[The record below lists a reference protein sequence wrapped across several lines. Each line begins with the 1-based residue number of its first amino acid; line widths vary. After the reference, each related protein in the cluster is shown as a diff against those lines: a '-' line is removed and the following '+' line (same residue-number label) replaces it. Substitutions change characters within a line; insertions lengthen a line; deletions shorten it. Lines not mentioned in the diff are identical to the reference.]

1 MKNAIVIGS
10 GIAGLASAIRLQNKG
25 YQTTVLE
32 KNNYTGGKLTEIQ
45 LGNFRFDAGP
55 SLFTLPELIEELF
68 AISNKNISDNF
79 NYEKCEISCNYF
91 FEDDTLLKFYADKQ
105 RLKEEIETKLSVDFS
120 LLEKYLN
127 RSNYKYEATKAI
139 FLEKSLHK
147 VNSYFSKEIIPC
159 LKAIPKLDLFETLN
173 ETNTKNLNHPKLIQ
187 IFNRYATYNGSS
199 PYLASGIL
207 SLIPHL
213 ELNQGSFFPK
223 DGMHSISKALTKL
236 ALDLGVK
243 FILNTQV
250 NELVQKNGKIEIVKS
265 NQGDFKGDIVI
276 CNADIKTAYNSF
288 LKNYKQ
294 PEKILNQER
303 SSSGII
309 FYWGINRTFE
319 NLDLHNILFS
329 TNYKEEFEHIF
340 TYKTVYSD
348 PTIYINVTS
357 KKSASDAPNGCENW
371 FVMINV
377 PSNENHNWEE
387 IRKQARQSIIQKINK
402 ILKVNIEN
410 HIIEEDYLDPTRI
423 ELRTSSAGGA
433 LYGSSSNSRNAAF
446 FRHPN
451 FSTIPNLFF
460 VGGSVHP
467 GGGIP
472 LCLNSAKIACD
483 LIKNA

>member
-1 MKNAIVIGS
+1 MKRAIVIGS

-25 YQTTVLE
+25 FQTTILE

-45 LGNFRFDAGP
+45 LGEYRFDAGP
-55 SLFTLPELIEELF
+55 SLFTLPKLIEELF
-68 AISNKNISDNF
+68 TISNRNIGDYF

-105 RLKEEIETKLSVDFS
+105 HLKKEIESKLSVDFS
-120 LLEKYLN
+120 PLEKYLY
-127 RSNYKYEATKAI
+127 RSEYKYEATKAI
-139 FLEKSLHK
+139 FLDKSLHK
-147 VNSYFSKEIIPC
+147 LNTYFSKEIIPC

-173 ETNTKNLNHPKLIQ
+173 ETNTKKLNHPKLIQ

-223 DGMHSISKALTKL
+223 GGMHSITKSLTQL
-236 ALDLGVK
+236 ALDLGIT
-243 FILNTQV
+243 FELNTTV
-250 NELVQKNGKIEIVKS
+250 EELIQKNGKIQQVKT
-265 NQGDFKGDIVI
+265 NKGDFDADLVI
-276 CNADIKTAYNSF
+276 CNSDIKTAYNTF
-288 LKNYKQ
+288 LKKFKH
-294 PEKILNQER
+294 PTKILSQER

-309 FYWGINRTFE
+309 FYWGIKRSFE

-329 TNYKEEFEHIF
+329 DNYEKEFEHIF
-340 TYKTVYSD
+340 QSKTVFND
-348 PTIYINVTS
+348 PTLYINITS
-357 KKSASDAPNGCENW
+357 KKNKSDAPEGCENW

-377 PSNENHNWEE
+377 PSNENQNWDQTIKEAKTN
-387 IRKQARQSIIQKINK
+387 IINK
-402 ILKVNIEN
+402 INRILKTDIQQ
-410 HIIEEDYLDPTRI
+410 HIVEEDYLDPTLI
-423 ELRTSSAGGA
+423 ETRTSSAGGA

-451 FSTIPNLFF
+451 FSSISNLFF

-483 LIKNA
+483 LIN